1 MFQQIC
7 YKTDSSPI
15 DAWKILA
22 TRLQPL
28 ENYSGPSESYS
39 YLLFVIIRFLVN
51 KMLSDWNMMF
61 GSLQRGP
68 LPTAWM
74 KIWPQA
80 QSWKKLHVL
89 CAALVDIFSWME
101 DISAG
106 KSRTFCQWRGNN
118 KSIEDWGI
126 HIEESILKNL
136 YIGLMVIYFLV
147 EVSVLPERRSM
158 WK

>member
-68 LPTAWM
+68 PPTAWM

-101 DISAG
+101 DILAG
-106 KSRTFCQWRGNN
+106 KSRTFVAIFCQWRGNN

-126 HIEESILKNL
+126 HIEEIYIEESILRNPYRGI
-136 YIGLMVIYFLV
+136 YI
-147 EVSVLPERRSM
+147 
-158 WK
+158 